1 MVDSS
6 GKSLSQIR
14 EKWKRENITVHQKST
29 RDKTEKKKKNK
40 KSPIGIR
47 KNCVGQ
53 EKWWKLF

>member
-1 MVDSS
+1 MVDRS

-14 EKWKRENITVHQKST
+14 EKWIRETLTVHQKSK
-29 RDKTEKKKKNK
+29 RDTQKKTNK
-40 KSPIGIR
+40 PTGIR